1 MAKKVAENHKIVET
15 AEEKSPAEE
24 LIEQQNGAT
33 AEFEFGDDEEDP
45 EETPEPP
52 TEAPEP
58 SSEEKPAKAE
68 ETQGQV
74 AVTKE
79 KECFVILTGAAS
91 YSGCGMHFLKG
102 QPTRV
107 CKEVFDKLIST
118 KLFAG
123 V

>member
-45 EETPEPP
+45 EETPESPAEEKP
-52 TEAPEP
+52 
-58 SSEEKPAKAE
+58 EKPAK
-68 ETQGQV
+68 TQV
-74 AVTKE
+74 EPPAPKE

-107 CKEVFDKLIST
+107 CKEAFDKLIST